1 MKINTI
7 NSFIDYYEKIREGT
21 NRIIQAIP
29 EDKMDWTYKTG
40 KFTIGDLIRHLAAIE
55 RNLFAEV
62 ILGNQVNYT
71 GCGKELAEH
80 YSDIIQY
87 FNKMHSESMKIFTTL
102 NDADLIRKIKT
113 VNGSE
118 TSISNFLRALIV
130 HEIHHRGA
138 LCIYLNLIDIKTPPV
153 LGLTEEQI
161 IEITN
166 KAKE

>member
-1 MKINTI
+1 MEINTI
-7 NSFIDYYEKIREGT
+7 NSFITYYEKIREGT
-21 NRIIQAIP
+21 NRIIQNIP

-40 KFTIGDLIRHLAAIE
+40 KFTIGDLIRHIAAIE

-62 ILGNQVNYT
+62 ILGNKVNYT

-80 YSDIIQY
+80 YTDIIHY
-87 FNKMHSESMKIFTTL
+87 LNKMHSESMKIFSAL
-102 NDADLIRKIKT
+102 NDADLIRKIKSA
-113 VNGSE
+113 NGSE

-153 LGLTEEQI
+153 LGLTAEQI